1 MDAALE
7 AYLARSLAIEQSL
20 VAYVQELATGAAG
33 HHPDLGGDPEAR
45 AAAEHL
51 ADHARGE
58 LARCLQARSLCRR
71 MRDRPLAE
79 IVLALCQAGLCDHA
93 AVLVTG
99 EWEAQQRPIG

>member
-1 MDAALE
+1 MVASLD
-7 AYLARSLAIEQSL
+7 AYLTRSLVMEQAL
-20 VAYVQELATGAAG
+20 VVYIQDLAAG
-33 HHPDLGGDPEAR
+33 AS
-45 AAAEHL
+45 EHL
-51 ADHARGE
+51 ADGARGE

-99 EWEAQQRPIG
+99 EWEAPQWPIT

>member
-1 MDAALE
+1 MTTALDAH
-7 AYLARSLAIEQSL
+7 LARSLAVEQSL
-20 VAYVQELATGAAG
+20 AAYVQELTAG
-33 HHPDLGGDPEAR
+33 
-45 AAAEHL
+45 AAEHL
-51 ADHARGE
+51 ADHACGE

-99 EWEAQQRPIG
+99 KWEAQQRPSD

>member
-1 MDAALE
+1 MHQDPAMVAALD
-7 AYLARSLAIEQSL
+7 AYLARSLAIEHAL
-20 VAYVQELATGAAG
+20 VAYLEEIAAG
-33 HHPDLGGDPEAR
+33 SG
-45 AAAEHL
+45 EHL

-71 MRDRPLAE
+71 MRDRSLAE

-99 EWEAQQRPIG
+99 EWEAPQRSIG

>member
-1 MDAALE
+1 MSAALDP
-7 AYLARSLAIEQSL
+7 YLARSLAMEQSL
-20 VAYVQELATGAAG
+20 VAYVQELAAG
-33 HHPDLGGDPEAR
+33 T
-45 AAAEHL
+45 AEHL
-51 ADHARGE
+51 ADDARGE

-99 EWEAQQRPIG
+99 EWEAQRPIG

>member
-1 MDAALE
+1 MVAALD
-7 AYLARSLAIEQSL
+7 AYLAQSLAMEQSL
-20 VAYVQELATGAAG
+20 VAYIQELAADMTGTRR
-33 HHPDLGGDPEAR
+33 DLGGDPDTR

-51 ADHARGE
+51 ADYARGE
-58 LARCLQARSLCRR
+58 IARCLQARSLCRR

-99 EWEAQQRPIG
+99 GWEA

>member
-1 MDAALE
+1 MVAVLA
-7 AYLARSLAIEQSL
+7 AYLSRSLAMEQSL
-20 VAYVQELATGAAG
+20 VAYPQELGAG
-33 HHPDLGGDPEAR
+33 T
-45 AAAEHL
+45 AEHL

-58 LARCLQARSLCRR
+58 LARCLQARALCRR

-99 EWEAQQRPIG
+99 EWEAPQRPVD